1 MKRLPSLIAGLYPAG
16 FLAAY
21 VLLSFSATPTPIHGL
36 WRPLVVAVLSTV
48 ALQLVIASVL
58 RSWTRAALVTS
69 LVVVISA
76 AAWLI
81 LAVAAVIAAWWSAVA
96 ILRRRAGRRPLTVA
110 AGRISDT
117 LRVFAVAF
125 VAVAAVP
132 VVGLWLASA
141 DLGPPAVASPGADR
155 PGPDIV
161 VLLLD
166 GSPRADALLEQ
177 FGVDNAPFEA
187 ALAQR
192 GFTVAADSRSNYTA
206 TWATLAS
213 MTNMRYLDEVE
224 SLTPPPTDPAEQYR
238 RLMFAINRGEAL
250 RELRVRGYELI
261 TVPSPFE
268 SASLVAADRYLDGG
282 HLTSFE
288 LSLVQHSM
296 AGSILLSL
304 EPDLFFQAH
313 RARINHAFD
322 TMAAIMEAP
331 SGHPRLVFAHVL
343 APHAPTVFEADGSP
357 AEPFDCFPGC
367 TPWAFTELTQWEGF
381 PPQVEHVNSLVL
393 ATVDRIVA
401 AAPDATIVVMSDHG
415 SHVPGSDQAN
425 VFRTLFAARTP
436 GWAAGLQDA
445 SPVNLFPQ
453 LFNAYMGTDLELS
466 PYRSWI
472 SQGEAPLTMT
482 PVALDDEGASTL
494 HGQDR

>member
-1 MKRLPSLIAGLYPAG
+1 MKRLRRLILGLYPAG

-21 VLLSFSATPTPIHGL
+21 VLLSFSATPTPMHGL
-36 WRPLVVAVLSTV
+36 WRPLAVAVLSTV
-48 ALQLVIASVL
+48 ALQLLLSGIL
-58 RSWTRAALVTS
+58 RSWTRAALLTS
-69 LVVVISA
+69 VLVVISA

-81 LAVAAVIAAWWSAVA
+81 LAVAAVIAAWWAAVG
-96 ILRRRAGRRPLTVA
+96 LQRRRAGRPPLSVRPDRV
-110 AGRISDT
+110 SET
-117 LRVFAVAF
+117 LRVFAIAF

-132 VVGLWLASA
+132 VVGWWVASA
-141 DLGPPAVASPGADR
+141 NLSTAAASSASRAG
-155 PGPDIV
+155 GPDIV

-166 GSPRADALLEQ
+166 GYPRADALLEQ
-177 FGVDNAPFEA
+177 FGVDNRPFEA
-187 ALAQR
+187 ALADR
-192 GFTVAADSRSNYTA
+192 GFRVSADSRSNYTA

-213 MTNMRYLDEVE
+213 MTSLRYLDEVE
-224 SLTPPPTDPAEQYR
+224 SLTPPPADPAEQYR

-250 RELRVRGYELI
+250 GELRARGYELI

-304 EPDLFFQAH
+304 QPDLFFEAH
-313 RARINHAFD
+313 RARISDAFD
-322 TMAAIMEAP
+322 TMAAVMEAP
-331 SGHPRLVFAHVL
+331 SGHPRFVFAHVL

-357 AEPFDCFPGC
+357 ADPFDCFPGC
-367 TPWAFTELTQWEGF
+367 TPWAFTERAQWEGF

-401 AAPDATIVVMSDHG
+401 AAPDAAIVVMSDHG

-453 LFNAYMGTDLELS
+453 LFNAYMGTEFELR

-482 PVALDDEGASTL
+482 PVAMDDEGASTL
-494 HGQDR
+494 HARDR